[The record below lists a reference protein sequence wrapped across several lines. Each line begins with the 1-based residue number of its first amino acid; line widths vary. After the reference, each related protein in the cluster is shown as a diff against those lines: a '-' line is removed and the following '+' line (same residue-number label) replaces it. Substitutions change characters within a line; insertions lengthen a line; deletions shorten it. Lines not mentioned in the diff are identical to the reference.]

1 MFGLI
6 STAGSIFPPGGRG
19 VFTSGTAGAGA
30 AAGGGAGALM
40 VAVIPVGIPGM
51 LVTVIEG
58 LIPGA
63 EGSAAFWA
71 ETGAEFGGGTKG
83 RTGVA
88 GSGLCGCGLASPAPV
103 CGGAGC
109 GCAAGCDGAGTG
121 GIGRASG

>member
-1 MFGLI
+1 
-6 STAGSIFPPGGRG
+6 
-19 VFTSGTAGAGA
+19 
-30 AAGGGAGALM
+30 
-40 VAVIPVGIPGM
+40 M

-63 EGSAAFWA
+63 AGSAAFWA

-88 GSGLCGCGLASPAPV
+88 GSGLCGCGLASPAAV

-109 GCAAGCDGAGTG
+109 GCAAGCDGAELGGAASCVTTVGGVVTG
-121 GIGRASG
+121 AEAAEGAAAGREAGVAG